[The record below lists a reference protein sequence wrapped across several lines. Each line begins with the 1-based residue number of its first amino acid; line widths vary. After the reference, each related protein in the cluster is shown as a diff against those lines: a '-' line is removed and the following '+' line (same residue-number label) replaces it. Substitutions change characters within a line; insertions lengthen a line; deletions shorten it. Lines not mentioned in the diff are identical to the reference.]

1 MGNLVLHTYTA
12 PKRNARAK
20 PQSTRDRAH
29 FAPNQVQLSKLR
41 SARGVTMRNILIIR
55 WIIFGSVLSL
65 LTMPV
70 RGQATELSER
80 LVMGNQG
87 ILSDSK
93 IASGLKEALQVG
105 ATNAVNLTGKRD
117 GYFGNQVI
125 KILMPKSLRPFERGL
140 RAMGYGPKV
149 DDFILSM
156 NRSAEAAAPAAKKIF
171 IDAILSMS
179 FDDARKILSGGDTAA
194 TDYFKSKTTEQ
205 LTIAFRP
212 VVEKTM
218 DQNNVT
224 QQYKQ
229 LVGQAQSIPFIKSPN
244 LDITNYVV
252 SQALN
257 GLFYMLG
264 QEERK
269 IRKDPAAQTT
279 NLLKQVFG
287 R

>member
-1 MGNLVLHTYTA
+1 M
-12 PKRNARAK
+12 
-20 PQSTRDRAH
+20 
-29 FAPNQVQLSKLR
+29 
-41 SARGVTMRNILIIR
+41 IIR
-55 WIIFGSVLSL
+55 EVFLSSLLILLTVPAHGQTEEIVKRLGLGNQSVLS
-65 LTMPV
+65 
-70 RGQATELSER
+70 
-80 LVMGNQG
+80 N
-87 ILSDSK
+87 SK

-105 ATNAVNLTGKRD
+105 ATNAVNLTSKRD

-125 KILMPKSLRPFERGL
+125 KILMPKNLRPVEKGL
-140 RAMGYGPKV
+140 RAVGYGPKV

-171 IDAILSMS
+171 VDAILAMS

-194 TDYFKSKTTEQ
+194 TDYFKNETTEQ
-205 LTIAFRP
+205 LTEAFRP

-218 DQNNVT
+218 DQNSVT
-224 QQYKQ
+224 QQYNQ
-229 LVGQAQSIPFIKSPN
+229 LVSQAQSIPFMKSPN

-269 IRKDPAAQTT
+269 IRKDPAARTT
-279 NLLKQVFG
+279 NLLKQVFSK
-287 R
+287 

>member
-1 MGNLVLHTYTA
+1 
-12 PKRNARAK
+12 
-20 PQSTRDRAH
+20 
-29 FAPNQVQLSKLR
+29 
-41 SARGVTMRNILIIR
+41 MRNILIIR

-125 KILMPKSLRPFERGL
+125 KILMPKSLRPLERGL

>member
-1 MGNLVLHTYTA
+1 
-12 PKRNARAK
+12 
-20 PQSTRDRAH
+20 
-29 FAPNQVQLSKLR
+29 
-41 SARGVTMRNILIIR
+41 MRNILIIR